1 LTRGATWR
9 DGLRAAA
16 PLFVPTFLLAISFG
30 VLARPVLGTAEAITM
45 SAIVWAGGAQFAAL
59 GVLQAGGAAGAAIVA
74 GILVNGRFLPMGLA
88 IGPSLTG
95 TAKRRALKG
104 QTLVDASF
112 ALSARE
118 GGRFEEGIILGAAI
132 PQYAGWLLGTV
143 AGVLA
148 GGLIGDV
155 EDFGLDAIF
164 PAFYLALLLGELRSR
179 AAVSAALLGAAITLA
194 LMPVAPPGVPVLAA
208 SAAALLGLWSRR

>member
-1 LTRGATWR
+1 VIERTTWR
-9 DGLRAAA
+9 GGVRAAA
-16 PLFVPTFLLAISFG
+16 PLFVPTFLLAVSFG

-95 TAKRRALKG
+95 SARKRALKG

-118 GGRFEEGIILGAAI
+118 GGRFEEGILLGGAI
-132 PQYAGWLLGTV
+132 PQYAGWFLGTV
-143 AGVLA
+143 VGVLA

-179 AAVSAALLGAAITLA
+179 DAVTAALLGAAITLA

-208 SAAALLGLWSRR
+208 SLAALLGLWSRR